1 MIEEYLQEIYE
12 DNYSLVTCDYLK
24 KAIDALD
31 KKTFDV
37 IIMDLSLPD
46 STGLDTFISI
56 FNRDPESP
64 IIILTGLND
73 ESVGIK
79 AVKLGA
85 QDFLIKNNVNVG
97 SLKQSITHSMER
109 YKLLKSLEEN
119 TKIVEQKTKDLSRKQ
134 HQFEEAQKMAH

>member
-85 QDFLIKNNVNVG
+85 QDFLIKNNVNV
-97 SLKQSITHSMER
+97 
-109 YKLLKSLEEN
+109 
-119 TKIVEQKTKDLSRKQ
+119 
-134 HQFEEAQKMAH
+134 